1 MGIWPG
7 VVGVCA
13 AATVTHQN
21 VSPNE
26 TTKLAKEF
34 LRVFDHRLVMA
45 PSFRGVHDN
54 LRSQL
59 MLTEKHRARI

>member
-13 AATVTHQN
+13 VATATHQH

-26 TTKLAKEF
+26 TTRLANEF
-34 LRVFDHRLVMA
+34 LQVFDGRFVIVL
-45 PSFRGVHDN
+45 SFRGVHDN

-59 MLTEKHRARI
+59 MLAEKHRARI